1 MYPNRLNNF
10 QQSPMVINILLVEDN
25 DDDIVLIK
33 DAFAEAKFLALLNG
47 VSDGEEALAY
57 LRCEP
62 PYQDAIQPGLI
73 LLDINMPKMNGFE
86 VLEVLK
92 TDPRLK
98 SIPVVM
104 LTTSKREED
113 VVRSYAKG
121 AVSYI
126 SKPVDFTHFVKI
138 VREFELYW
146 TLVSHVPVQ
155 PN

>member
-1 MYPNRLNNF
+1 MSINNANNIH
-10 QQSPMVINILLVEDN
+10 QSTKIINILLVEDN
-25 DDDIVLIK
+25 EDDIVLIK
-33 DAFAEAKFLALLNG
+33 DAFAEAKFLALLHG

-57 LRCEP
+57 LRREP
-62 PYQDAIQPGLI
+62 PYQHTVQPGLI

-86 VLEVLK
+86 LLENLK
-92 TDPRLK
+92 KDSCLK

-113 VVRSYAKG
+113 VVRSYAGG

-126 SKPVDFTHFVKI
+126 SKPIDFSHFVKI

-146 TLVSHVPVQ
+146 TLVSQVPAQ
-155 PN
+155 YS

>member
-1 MYPNRLNNF
+1 MSIDHANTH
-10 QQSPMVINILLVEDN
+10 QSTKHINILLVEDN
-25 DDDIVLIK
+25 EDDVVLIR
-33 DAFAEAKFLALLNG
+33 DAFAEAKFLALLSG

-57 LRCEP
+57 LKHEP
-62 PYQDAIQPGLI
+62 PYQHSVQPGLI

-86 VLEVLK
+86 LLEILK
-92 TDPRLK
+92 NDPCLK

-113 VVRSYAKG
+113 VVRSYAGG

-126 SKPVDFTHFVKI
+126 PKPIEFSHFVEI

-146 TLVSHVPVQ
+146 TLVSQVPAQ
-155 PN
+155 QT

>member
-1 MYPNRLNNF
+1 MSINDAKNIH
-10 QQSPMVINILLVEDN
+10 QSPMVINILLVEDN
-25 DDDIVLIK
+25 EDDIVLIK

-47 VSDGEEALAY
+47 VSDGEEALAF
-57 LRCEP
+57 LRREP
-62 PYQDAIQPGLI
+62 PYQHAVQPGLI

-86 VLEVLK
+86 LLEILK
-92 TDPRLK
+92 YDPCLK

-113 VVRSYAKG
+113 VVRSYAGG

-126 SKPVDFTHFVKI
+126 SKPIDFSHFVKI

-146 TLVSHVPVQ
+146 TLVSQVPIPQ
-155 PN
+155 N